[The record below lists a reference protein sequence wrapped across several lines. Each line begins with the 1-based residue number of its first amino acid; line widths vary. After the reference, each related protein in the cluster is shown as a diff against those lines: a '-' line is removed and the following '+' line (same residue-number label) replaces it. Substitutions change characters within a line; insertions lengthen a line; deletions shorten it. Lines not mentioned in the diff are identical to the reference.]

1 MTVYKEC
8 NLEGKFQSLEMF
20 TKYKYI
26 EYIRK
31 EFSTDQVK
39 ESIKNLVMN
48 ILTLISSIPYRKKIV
63 I

>member
-26 EYIRK
+26 EYMRK